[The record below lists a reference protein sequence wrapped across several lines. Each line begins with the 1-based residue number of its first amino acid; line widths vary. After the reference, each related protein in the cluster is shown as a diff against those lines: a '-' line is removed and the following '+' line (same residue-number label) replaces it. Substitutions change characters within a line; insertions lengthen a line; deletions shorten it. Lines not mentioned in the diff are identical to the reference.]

1 MEGESSHFLWKMVL
15 NKVFDEEDDLME
27 LVEVEVG
34 VGVYGGGAVYVTCA
48 EEGVVVVVEGE
59 DIVVTGEGEVLWRF
73 VFAR

>member
-1 MEGESSHFLWKMVL
+1 
-15 NKVFDEEDDLME
+15 
-27 LVEVEVG
+27 
-34 VGVYGGGAVYVTCA
+34 VYGGGAVYVTCA